1 MFQKQ
6 SKHKGQNSDAVV
18 VEEKGYESTDVLIA
32 SEVNERGKWVLDY
45 GCSFHMCPFI
55 NHFTKYFECDGG
67 KVMMGNNVM
76 CKVVGIGN
84 INLKLHDGSTYELKQ
99 VKHVPDLKRNLIS
112 LGMIDQ
118 IGCIVKLQN
127 RVMSAVKGS

>member
-1 MFQKQ
+1 
-6 SKHKGQNSDAVV
+6 
-18 VEEKGYESTDVLIA
+18 
-32 SEVNERGKWVLDY
+32 
-45 GCSFHMCPFI
+45 
-55 NHFTKYFECDGG
+55 
-67 KVMMGNNVM
+67 MMGNNVM
-76 CKVVGIGN
+76 CKVVGIDN

-112 LGMIDQ
+112 LGMMDQ